1 MRKDVN
7 EVSPPILMYKLKS
20 SPSGIKTNVKDK
32 ILKLLE
38 VISEGYICE
47 PRIEKKRY
55 GSTTQ
60 TKENIDYVLWLH
72 TSIVIYQ
79 KTIKSENKNL

>member
-47 PRIEKKRY
+47 PRIEKKR
-55 GSTTQ
+55 
-60 TKENIDYVLWLH
+60 
-72 TSIVIYQ
+72 
-79 KTIKSENKNL
+79 